1 VALGEWM
8 PSQVP
13 QADLAKQSRFFERGY
28 EGSLCALCLGRA
40 WPVCVARGGGGQDC
54 SICLDE
60 FHGLLLPPVIVFMD
74 GGLVDGRG
82 PWEGGQDF
90 LSL

>member
-1 VALGEWM
+1 MALGEWM

-40 WPVCVARGGGGQDC
+40 WPVCVARGVGEVGR
-54 SICLDE
+54 IARYALMN
-60 FHGLLLPPVIVFMD
+60 FMD
-74 GGLVDGRG
+74 YYYR
-82 PWEGGQDF
+82 Q
-90 LSL
+90 